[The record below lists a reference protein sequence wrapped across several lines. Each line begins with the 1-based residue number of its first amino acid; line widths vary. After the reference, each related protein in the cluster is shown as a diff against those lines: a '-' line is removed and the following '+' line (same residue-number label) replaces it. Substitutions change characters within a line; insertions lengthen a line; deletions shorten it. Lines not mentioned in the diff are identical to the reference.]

1 MEAEGLGRLATEREP
16 VALKGITMIQSIAK
30 KCAWDVKRLTQAE
43 GFIAV
48 AIAWNGTWEI
58 ETRGATADE
67 ARSRLARQLELI
79 DVLAADAA

>member
-58 ETRGATADE
+58 ETRGDGGRGSFAVGSAVG
-67 ARSRLARQLELI
+67 I
-79 DVLAADAA
+79 D